1 MTKGLDKDTGKG
13 GGGGVDE
20 AFPKPNRQ
28 KGANNGPVVKQ
39 ASLYDRVVDL
49 VENIDELSDRAH
61 NMKMTRSEYMNCLRQ
76 VTKVKVL
83 SIKEAKTIFQ
93 KRINKLLK
101 A

>member
-20 AFPKPNRQ
+20 AFPKPNSK